1 MLPLVAALKDQLEGD
16 CAVKRAAR
24 WRLDFTM
31 ERRVV
36 QQHMWE
42 PAHSI
47 PTPARNLG
55 PTTRAAPTCWETLAC
70 AALLHPAVRGGTWLE
85 DQTKQTLQARLVRFC
100 RSFHPGGSVADR
112 EEEEAAAPAIPATVE
127 KKRRSRGDAVEGRP
141 VKKRHMSSSTAQPTE
156 PGDKDAEDVERG
168 GGGPDDRSAVAS
180 VASRKTRRGGKEATA
195 LLRGSLDKVVG
206 RAAGGTASGWMW
218 TQSEA

>member
-1 MLPLVAALKDQLEGD
+1 M
-16 CAVKRAAR
+16 
-24 WRLDFTM
+24 
-31 ERRVV
+31 
-36 QQHMWE
+36 
-42 PAHSI
+42 
-47 PTPARNLG
+47 
-55 PTTRAAPTCWETLAC
+55 
-70 AALLHPAVRGGTWLE
+70 
-85 DQTKQTLQARLVRFC
+85 RFC

-112 EEEEAAAPAIPATVE
+112 EEEEEATAPATPATVE

-156 PGDKDAEDVERG
+156 REDKDSENVERG
-168 GGGPDDRSAVAS
+168 EGGPDDRSAVAF

>member
-1 MLPLVAALKDQLEGD
+1 MYI
-16 CAVKRAAR
+16 RF
-24 WRLDFTM
+24 LDFPLLLLYFPL
-31 ERRVV
+31 
-36 QQHMWE
+36 HFLHF
-42 PAHSI
+42 PLLSF
-47 PTPARNLG
+47 
-55 PTTRAAPTCWETLAC
+55 TCAFTVYPLLTLAC

-85 DQTKQTLQARLVRFC
+85 DQTKQTLQARLVGFC

-180 VASRKTRRGGKEATA
+180 VASRKTRRGGKDATA